1 MIQSLLSVS
10 LSNLL
15 IADML
20 TQCVNI
26 LMQMEANI
34 ISSNYLVMF
43 LRNF

>member
-1 MIQSLLSVS
+1 MIQSLLSGS

-34 ISSNYLVMF
+34 ISSNYLMF